1 MSTPRVLSFRHIAVL
16 CVLALFSISALAQA
30 PAAPAQTDAT
40 VQTPAKTLPNAP
52 SSADYTKGASVFS
65 LVGPY
70 KGRDVA
76 PPNLRNAP
84 RLDTLMRNGK
94 LYLSLSDAIALA
106 LENNLDIA
114 IARYNLSI
122 ADTDILRTKAGSA
135 AQGVNTGLLTG
146 TPGGNGSS
154 TAGASGAGS
163 GGTSAGA
170 GGAGTGT
177 AGIVTSTSGAGPGV
191 DNFDPVLTGT
201 LSIEHASQLLQVT
214 PYNSVV
220 YQGATSLNNNTGTAN
235 FGYQQGFQWGELL
248 SVSFTNS
255 RVANSGS
262 TINPSLTTT
271 LRATLRQHLL
281 SGLSFNDN
289 PNTRFMRIAKNNRAI
304 SDISFKNQVLNTV
317 SQIQNIYWDLVN
329 AYEDLKVKEHSVELM
344 NRTLS
349 DNKKQV
355 EIGTLA
361 PIEIVRAESSV
372 SSANSDLIVSQT
384 NLQYQ
389 QLLMINAISRNM
401 TTGAEAAAPV
411 IPTDTMTFADE
422 PVRPV
427 EGLITDALTNR
438 PEMQSSRINL
448 KNDEINK
455 KGARN
460 ALLPS
465 LDLVGWYQG
474 MGLGGNDKVCT
485 TVGGILTCNT
495 TSSGFGGVL
504 GDTFSAVNPDKGIGF
519 QLTIPIRNRS
529 AQATQVRSEL
539 EYRQAEMLMQ
549 QQANQIAIQV
559 RQAAFA
565 LQQNRTRVDASRA
578 ARELASQSLDAEQK
592 KFSLGASTSFN
603 VLQAQRDL
611 IQAETNVVSAVTAYQ
626 KSRVSLDLVTANTL
640 ERNGIILSE
649 AITGDVSHTPK
660 IPGVAP
666 AAPAQQ

>member
-1 MSTPRVLSFRHIAVL
+1 MSTPRVLMYRLAALL
-16 CVLALFSISALAQA
+16 CVMALCTSPVFAQA
-30 PAAPAQTDAT
+30 PAGQDQPAKAQAT
-40 VQTPAKTLPNAP
+40 MQTPAKDLPNTP
-52 SSADYTKGASVFS
+52 SSADYTKGASMLS
-65 LVGPY
+65 IVGPY
-70 KGRDVA
+70 KGRTVA

-84 RLDTLMRNGK
+84 RLDTLMRDGK

-114 IARYNLSI
+114 IARYNLNI

-135 AQGVNTGLLTG
+135 VQGVNTGLLTG

-154 TAGASGAGS
+154 TAGASGSGS
-163 GGTSAGA
+163 GGTTAGA
-170 GGAGTGT
+170 GGAATGT

-191 DNFDPVLTGT
+191 DNFDPILTGT
-201 LSIEHASQLLQVT
+201 LSVDHNSAAQSNIVT
-214 PYNSVV
+214 
-220 YQGATSLNNNTGTAN
+220 TGTAN
-235 FGYQQGFQWGELL
+235 FAYQQGFQWGELL
-248 SVSFTNS
+248 TVSFNNSRSTTNS
-255 RVANSGS
+255 LYSTLNPALNSQMRVN
-262 TINPSLTTT
+262 
-271 LRATLRQHLL
+271 LRQHLL

-289 PNTRFMRIAKNNRAI
+289 PNTRFIRIAKNNRLI

-329 AYEDLKVKEHSVELM
+329 AYEDLKVKEHSLELS

-361 PIEIVRAESSV
+361 PIEVVRAQSAVASS
-372 SSANSDLIVSQT
+372 NQDLIVSQT

-401 TTGAEAAAPV
+401 TTGTVAAAPV
-411 IPTDTMTFADE
+411 IPTDTMTFAEE

-427 EGLITDALTNR
+427 EDLIGDALTNR

-460 ALLPS
+460 ALRPT

-474 MGLGGNDKVCT
+474 SGLAGVTPPSACT
-485 TVGGILTCNT
+485 VPPCPPTGYGDAL
-495 TSSGFGGVL
+495 S
-504 GDTFSAVNPDKGIGF
+504 DTFSSVNPDKGLGI
-519 QLTIPIRNRS
+519 QLTIPIRNRA
-529 AQATQVRSEL
+529 AQATQIRSEL

-559 RQAAFA
+559 RNAAFA
-565 LQQNRTRVDASRA
+565 VQQNRARVDASRA
-578 ARELASQSLDAEQK
+578 ARELAAQSLDAEQK
-592 KFSLGASTSFN
+592 KFALGASTSFN

-626 KSRVSLDLVTANTL
+626 KSRVQLDLVTANTL
-640 ERNGIILSE
+640 ERNGIVLSE
-649 AITGDVSHTPK
+649 ANSGVVNHTPK
-660 IPGVAP
+660 VPGVVSATP
-666 AAPAQQ
+666 QQ